1 MLAGNGFGITG
12 AASTVVRDNLTKNFV
27 LVSNDKGNNAA
38 SSVPVSS
45 IQDIVD
51 QNLTPNKAVISDA
64 NGKVSTSSV
73 SSIEVG
79 HLVGVSDSI
88 QISWTVNHIKQQLT
102 QTQKLTPTYTHA
114 MLQMRC

>member
-27 LVSNDKGNNAA
+27 LVSNDKGKIAA

-79 HLVGVSDSI
+79 HLVGVNDSI
-88 QISWTVNHIKQQLT
+88 QNQLDSKAHQAT
-102 QTQKLTPTYTHA
+102 TYTKQKLTPTYTHA
-114 MLQMRC
+114 LL